1 MFWNPRRWVLGSVPC
16 ARMPRSVSTSIA
28 AEGLD
33 VDELGHVL
41 VKLSDDPSEQW
52 MEAFREYWADA
63 ATSAGKAAKTDAF
76 SHFSERT
83 IVFRGIDVDGFVES
97 CKTLTEGAIKFPTH
111 PTHPFDTDR
120 HARIRGRAESAG
132 QEQKHVDAE
141 RVKARKV
148 KFD

>member
-1 MFWNPRRWVLGSVPC
+1 M
-16 ARMPRSVSTSIA
+16 STSIA

-41 VKLSDDPSEQW
+41 VKLSDEPSEQW

-63 ATSAGKAAKTDAF
+63 GTVAAAAVKTDAF

-83 IVFRGIDVDGFVES
+83 IVCRGIDVDGFVAG
-97 CKTLTEGAIKFPTH
+97 CKALTQDAIKFANERTLRFE
-111 PTHPFDTDR
+111 TER
-120 HARIRGRAESAG
+120 EARIRGRAESAG
-132 QEQKHVDAE
+132 QEQKHVEAE
-141 RVKARKV
+141 RAKARKV

>member
-1 MFWNPRRWVLGSVPC
+1 MS
-16 ARMPRSVSTSIA
+16 SSIT

-41 VKLSDDPSEQW
+41 VNLSDTPSEQW
-52 MEAFREYWADA
+52 MEAFREFWADSGTA
-63 ATSAGKAAKTDAF
+63 AGAKVKTDAF

-83 IVFRGIDVDGFVES
+83 IVFRGIGVDGFVES
-97 CKTLTEGAIKFPTH
+97 CKVLTQDAIKFANERTQRFE
-111 PTHPFDTDR
+111 TER
-120 HARIRGRAESAG
+120 EARIRGRAESAG

>member
-1 MFWNPRRWVLGSVPC
+1 
-16 ARMPRSVSTSIA
+16 MPGIMSSSIV

-63 ATSAGKAAKTDAF
+63 GTVAGAAVKTDAF

-83 IVFRGIDVDGFVES
+83 IVFRGIDVDGFVTY
-97 CKTLTEGAIKFPTH
+97 CKSLTQDAIKFAN
-111 PTHPFDTDR
+111 DR
-120 HARIRGRAESAG
+120 TQRFETEREARIRGRAESAG

-141 RVKARKV
+141 RAKARKV
-148 KFD
+148 KFN

>member
-1 MFWNPRRWVLGSVPC
+1 MPGS
-16 ARMPRSVSTSIA
+16 MSTSVS

-41 VKLSDDPSEQW
+41 VKLSDEPSEQW

-63 ATSAGKAAKTDAF
+63 GTVAGTAAKTDAF

-83 IVFRGIDVDGFVES
+83 IVFRGIDVDGFVEY
-97 CKTLTEGAIKFPTH
+97 CKALAQDAIKFANERTLRFE
-111 PTHPFDTDR
+111 TER
-120 HARIRGRAESAG
+120 EARIRGRAESAG
-132 QEQKHVDAE
+132 QEQKHVEAE
-141 RVKARKV
+141 RTKARKV

>member
-1 MFWNPRRWVLGSVPC
+1 M
-16 ARMPRSVSTSIA
+16 STSIGA
-28 AEGLD
+28 DGLD

-63 ATSAGKAAKTDAF
+63 ATSAATAAKTDAF

-97 CKTLTEGAIKFPTH
+97 CKTLTQNAIKFAN
-111 PTHPFDTDR
+111 DR
-120 HARIRGRAESAG
+120 TQRFETEREAPIRGRAEPPGQRQKYVHAG
-132 QEQKHVDAE
+132 GA
-141 RVKARKV
+141 KAL
-148 KFD
+148 